1 MTMPLTTR
9 ARSALLALA
18 LPAALFAGAA
28 HAETLSCPALDKAVQ
43 VAACPS
49 DAELQYTFMGFCG
62 DNARL
67 YGRDVFTCATFENY
81 KAVKNTALWESTNGS
96 FSGYLSCN
104 LDTATLRANDFN
116 LSAGRYRPL
125 SQAQVEH
132 QDPRELLAELAAI
145 EAEIAEEVEALRA
158 VLGEVA

>member
-1 MTMPLTTR
+1 MPLTNR

-28 HAETLSCPALDKAVQ
+28 HAETLSCPVLDKAVQ

-49 DAELQYTFMGFCG
+49 DAELQYTYMGFCG

-81 KAVKNTALWESTNGS
+81 KAVKNTALWESENGS
-96 FSGYLSCN
+96 FSGYLNCN
-104 LDTATLRANDFN
+104 LDPAKLRGSRALKMSVEQKSGLTRLICDYENDQRMVMRTK
-116 LSAGRYRPL
+116 GTCT
-125 SQAQVEH
+125 
-132 QDPRELLAELAAI
+132 
-145 EAEIAEEVEALRA
+145 VEAVDCSSGECRA
-158 VLGEVA
+158 SCE

>member
-1 MTMPLTTR
+1 MPLTTR

-104 LDTATLRANDFN
+104 VDAASVRAAKAVKMSVEKKGNLTRLICDYENDQRMVMRTKATCT
-116 LSAGRYRPL
+116 
-125 SQAQVEH
+125 
-132 QDPRELLAELAAI
+132 
-145 EAEIAEEVEALRA
+145 VEAADCASGECRA
-158 VLGEVA
+158 TCQ

>member
-1 MTMPLTTR
+1 MPLTLR

-18 LPAALFAGAA
+18 LPAALLSGAA

-81 KAVKNTALWESTNGS
+81 KQVKNIALWESANGS
-96 FSGYLSCN
+96 F
-104 LDTATLRANDFN
+104 RASV
-116 LSAGRYRPL
+116 LLPLAWVSA
-125 SQAQVEH
+125 
-132 QDPRELLAELAAI
+132 LASLAWSKLACGF
-145 EAEIAEEVEALRA
+145 ASPSFQLTNSKPPSA
-158 VLGEVA
+158 VRR

>member
-1 MTMPLTTR
+1 MPLTLR

-81 KAVKNTALWESTNGS
+81 KAVKNTALWESANGA

-104 LDTATLRANDFN
+104 VDADLIRASKAVKMSAEKKNNLTRLICDYENDQRMVMRTKATCT
-116 LSAGRYRPL
+116 
-125 SQAQVEH
+125 
-132 QDPRELLAELAAI
+132 
-145 EAEIAEEVEALRA
+145 VEAADCTSGECRA
-158 VLGEVA
+158 TCE

>member
-1 MTMPLTTR
+1 MPLTLR

-104 LDTATLRANDFN
+104 LDTATLRASRALKMSVEKKNGLTRLICDYENDQRMVMRTKG
-116 LSAGRYRPL
+116 SCT
-125 SQAQVEH
+125 
-132 QDPRELLAELAAI
+132 
-145 EAEIAEEVEALRA
+145 VEATDCSSGECRA
-158 VLGEVA
+158 SCE

>member
-1 MTMPLTTR
+1 MPLTTR

-104 LDTATLRANDFN
+104 LDTATLHASRALKMSVEKKGGLTRLICDYENDQRMVMRTKG
-116 LSAGRYRPL
+116 SCT
-125 SQAQVEH
+125 
-132 QDPRELLAELAAI
+132 
-145 EAEIAEEVEALRA
+145 VEAADCSSGECRA
-158 VLGEVA
+158 SCE

>member
-1 MTMPLTTR
+1 MPLTTR

-81 KAVKNTALWESTNGS
+81 KQVKNTALWESANGS

-104 LDTATLRANDFN
+104 LDTATLRASRALKMSVEKKNGLTRLICDYENDQRMVMRTK
-116 LSAGRYRPL
+116 GTCT
-125 SQAQVEH
+125 
-132 QDPRELLAELAAI
+132 
-145 EAEIAEEVEALRA
+145 VEAADCSSGECRA
-158 VLGEVA
+158 SCE